1 MKTLLII
8 TSLSTYTAEGIT
20 PHEYALFDS
29 AKDCYSEAVR
39 INENKNYFAWCLYMK
54 PKNDKCIADG
64 TC

>member
-8 TSLSTYTAEGIT
+8 TSLSTYTAEGIA

-29 AKDCYSEAVR
+29 AKDCYYWSVR
-39 INENKNYFAWCLYMK
+39 INENKNYFSRCLTIK
-54 PKNDKCIADG
+54 SKNDKCIADG